1 MSTIVA
7 TAIVVENPAK
17 KDEFLLVQEKPR
29 KEIPGIGGQYNLPA
43 EQKEPG
49 EMIIPC
55 GMRAGK
61 EETGYEVEPTHLI
74 GVYHHP
80 NVAGNDIIIFAI
92 AAKIVGGKL
101 HTREELPADILSA
114 GWVPWEEIQSLRRQG
129 KLVSHYVALA
139 ILRYRYR
146 CSEVL
151 PLEAIKEIKIP

>member
-1 MSTIVA
+1 MSTIIA

-49 EMIIPC
+49 ELIIPC
-55 GMRAGK
+55 GRRAGE
-61 EETGYEVEPTHLI
+61 EETGFKIEPTHLI
-74 GVYHHP
+74 GIYHHP
-80 NVAGNDIIIFAI
+80 NVGGHDIIIFVL

-101 HTREELPADILSA
+101 HTPTELPADILSA
-114 GWVPWEEIQSLRRQG
+114 GWVPWEEIQSLRWQG

-139 ILRYRYR
+139 TLSYRR
-146 CSEVL
+146 GEVL
-151 PLEAIKEIKIP
+151 PLEAIQETIEIH